1 MQRVGQP
8 TLSVK
13 LTIKDHDHYIMEH
26 FTLQLFLKK
35 TYFSYLI
42 IYTGDR
48 QLRKY
53 SNITAI
59 FELICLMRI

>member
-42 IYTGDR
+42 IYTGFR
-48 QLRKY
+48 HFKLKNRPY
-53 SNITAI
+53 
-59 FELICLMRI
+59 